1 MAMFGGMFGGNGFG
15 VDFGGGDFG
24 GADGFAASAGSGLA
38 PRDALRLPTGADSG
52 WPASPQMGVGL
63 ASAAPTAPGFNDPG
77 GLGEKLGMAGS
88 AILGAYN
95 GGGGALNL
103 DALRKL
109 HQPRG
114 GGVQRAPLA
123 PPIAMPDTRPSNSYL
138 QIDPFTGQYRS
149 TLGTAAPI

>member
-15 VDFGGGDFG
+15 LNFGGGDFG
-24 GADGFAASAGSGLA
+24 GGRSDG
-38 PRDALRLPTGADSG
+38 
-52 WPASPQMGVGL
+52 V
-63 ASAAPTAPGFNDPG
+63 AAPTRPGFNDPG

-95 GGGGALNL
+95 GGAGALNL

-114 GGVQRAPLA
+114 GGVQPA
-123 PPIAMPDTRPSNSYL
+123 PPIAMPDTHPSNSYL
-138 QIDPFTGQYRS
+138 QIDPLTGQYRS
-149 TLGTAAPI
+149 ILPGVPT